1 LGKGAAWRA
10 RVGRVKMMRAIGPT
24 LTTLLDEK
32 TSDAR
37 SLRLRGYL
45 SSENGLVEVCSL
57 GVRNV
62 GAGRSPHP
70 VSDRRRPL
78 NGLRIKAMKIG
89 PFAHFFVFIALAGL
103 VGMVEGMP
111 VQASGE
117 EKDLKEIKG
126 VVKKLQTRYLQTKDL
141 QADFTQSTRIEG
153 FATPL
158 SSTGRVYIKKPG
170 RLRWDYLDPNVEE
183 IYVNRNDV
191 MMYVPEHKQVLV
203 GKLTQMAASQAP
215 LQLLQGV
222 AKLEEQFNVEPTPG
236 GTRGRG
242 GVPLLTLI
250 PKPTGS
256 DSVRTVEKI
265 VLELEPKTYF
275 IKMVAIHEISGNVS
289 TFQFDHLTA
298 NTELKDSLFEFEVP
312 AGVEVV
318 KAPALGPP

>member
-1 LGKGAAWRA
+1 MA
-10 RVGRVKMMRAIGPT
+10 V
-24 LTTLLDEK
+24 
-32 TSDAR
+32 
-37 SLRLRGYL
+37 
-45 SSENGLVEVCSL
+45 
-57 GVRNV
+57 
-62 GAGRSPHP
+62 P
-70 VSDRRRPL
+70 V
-78 NGLRIKAMKIG
+78 
-89 PFAHFFVFIALAGL
+89 L
-103 VGMVEGMP
+103 VGLFGLLEGIP

-117 EKDLKEIKG
+117 GKDTKEIKG
-126 VVKKLQTRYLQTKDL
+126 VVRKLQARYQQTKDL

-170 RLRWDYLDPNVEE
+170 RLRWDYLDPNLEE

-222 AKLEEQFNVEPTPG
+222 AKLEEQFDVESTPG
-236 GTRGRG
+236 GARGRG

-250 PKPTGS
+250 PKPAEA
-256 DSVRTVEKI
+256 DSVRTVQKI
-265 VLELEPKTYF
+265 VLELEAKTYF
-275 IKMVAIHEISGNVS
+275 IKTVAIHEISGNVS
-289 TFQFDHLTA
+289 TFEFDHLSA
-298 NTELKDSLFEFEVP
+298 NTDLKDSLFEFQVP